1 MCSQT
6 MTNFNVLDAAASG
19 AGGGMSL
26 IVMLLVYGLF
36 FVALYF
42 IFFRP
47 QNKKK
52 KKEAEMRKNAQ
63 VGDEITTIGGICG
76 RIVAVKDESESVI
89 IETGSDKSKLRIKRW
104 AIGSVETV
112 HEDDA

>member
-1 MCSQT
+1 MYNL
-6 MTNFNVLDAAASG
+6 MLLDAAAAP
-19 AGGGMSL
+19 AGGGMSM
-26 IVMLLVYGLF
+26 IVMLAVYGLF

-63 VGDEITTIGGICG
+63 VGDEVTTIGGICG
-76 RIVAVKDESESVI
+76 RIVAVKEESESVI
-89 IETGSDKSKLRIKRW
+89 IETGSDKSKLRVKRW
-104 AIGSVETV
+104 AIGSVDTV
-112 HEDDA
+112 HEDDNT